1 MERKYPR
8 KLREEDLEYVDI
20 IHLAKDKVN
29 WDFMQMAVNFQV
41 SQKQGISWSA
51 EQPSVFKKEPCTV
64 EYACTARKTTE
75 RISNRPW
82 EAICETP
89 KWIAEL

>member
-1 MERKYPR
+1 VTIRKTERIYPR

-41 SQKQGISWSA
+41 SQKQGIS
-51 EQPSVFKKEPCTV
+51 
-64 EYACTARKTTE
+64 
-75 RISNRPW
+75 
-82 EAICETP
+82 
-89 KWIAEL
+89 